1 MSQFS
6 DIYIPLPEPFE
17 KQGYG
22 VLTGKCQPAVI
33 FYMFQSHA
41 QPVLLLCLLHTH
53 IHYAVGLTAERIYC
67 NSHLLTKL
75 WRSNKSN
82 VNILKRSS
90 VRCSKIQCC
99 IFTHNYD
106 RRRFKLC
113 LVHLVRN
120 GLYITTNYLLSRHGS
135 LGNDRDRSMFLSP
148 SLNKSLHDLRQ
159 PVKSH
164 EEHACPFLISDVVV
178 VI

>member
-33 FYMFQSHA
+33 FYMFQSHS
-41 QPVLLLCLLHTH
+41 QPVLLLCLLHAH
-53 IHYAVGLTAERIYC
+53 IHYAVGLAAKCIYC
-67 NSHLLTKL
+67 NSHLLAKL

-82 VNILKRSS
+82 VDILKRSS
-90 VRCSKIQCC
+90 VWCCKIQCC

-120 GLYITTNYLLSRHGS
+120 CLYIAADYPLPWHGS
-135 LGNDRDRSMFLSP
+135 LRNDRDRSIL
-148 SLNKSLHDLRQ
+148 LRTDLDKSLHDLWQSVQ
-159 PVKSH
+159 PH
-164 EEHACPFLISDVVV
+164 QEHACPFLISDVVV